1 MSAKSL
7 ADAYERLKEL
17 RRTDGELAAEMPASV
32 EEQLYEMVAR
42 GGGPEGSAEI
52 IKKLDTLLDIVGEPG
67 RSANLFRVLEIK
79 TLADRVFGD
88 EQRAEAWLRRP
99 NASLSLQKPVDM
111 LKDELGTAVVRE
123 MLEQIDHGIFA

>member
-17 RRTDGELAAEMPASV
+17 RRTGGELAVEMPASV
-32 EEQLYEMVAR
+32 EEQLFEMVAR
-42 GGGPEGSAEI
+42 KSSAEVT
-52 IKKLDTLLDIVGEPG
+52 KKLDTLNFGEPGPG

-99 NASLSLQKPVDM
+99 NASLSGQEPVDL